1 MKHLKA
7 VNKYFWKYRWRFLLG
22 LVFVILSN
30 YFRILTPQVTGYVV
44 NSVEKELR
52 DKIAAVPT
60 HQGEQPG
67 ATALPPQTGNPPT
80 KQTQTTQQNQ
90 PAGSTQ
96 PTDQTPPAGQTG
108 NPTTKPTPP
117 ANPTTTARASRDRQ
131 DRADT
136 ANYDILVRKLIRTM
150 DARHSSFSRKVLLC
164 GITLLVLAL
173 ISGFFLFLM
182 RQTIIVMS
190 RHIEYDQKNEIYEH
204 YNQLDTNFY
213 KTHSTGDLMSR
224 MAEDVSRV
232 RMYTGPAMM
241 YLANLL
247 VTISFSLFFML
258 RKDPLLSLYVL
269 TPLPILAITIYYVNT
284 IIHKKSEHIQA
295 LLSNLT
301 TNAQESYSGIRVIK
315 SFVQEAAMFRFFNHN
330 SEEYRKNA
338 VGLAKVESI
347 YFPSM
352 GLMIGLSTLL
362 TIMIGGIYVIYGKH
376 GTDIGTITEFVIYI
390 TMLTFPVSAI
400 GWVASMIQRASA
412 SQKRLNE
419 FLDTT
424 PTIQNPPTPILHPL
438 QGNIS
443 FQQVDFTYPNTGIH
457 AVKDFSL
464 DIRKGEKVVIIGR
477 TGSGKTTIAQLLLR
491 MYDPSNGQILVDN
504 TDIRQLDLQDFRRQL
519 SYVPQ
524 DVFLFSDTVTGNIQF
539 GLNRPDPEKV
549 RQAARYASVDKE
561 IEGFSSQYD
570 TLIGERGVTL
580 SGGQKQRISIAR
592 GLVKD
597 PEIIVFDDCLSAVDA
612 KTEKEI
618 LGNLYQYLQHKTA
631 IIITHRIFSL
641 FDFDRIVV
649 LEEGKIVETGTHQE
663 LLALNGYYTY
673 LYDQQQAENSP
684 A

>member
-1 MKHLKA
+1 LKHLKA
-7 VNKYFWKYRWRFLLG
+7 LNKYFWKYRWRFLLG
-22 LVFVILSN
+22 LIFIILSN
-30 YFRILTPQVTGYVV
+30 YFRILTPQITGYVV
-44 NSVEKELR
+44 NSVDKELQAN
-52 DKIAAVPT
+52 IASQKA
-60 HQGEQPG
+60 
-67 ATALPPQTGNPPT
+67 
-80 KQTQTTQQNQ
+80 
-90 PAGSTQ
+90 PAGAAESAAPAQ
-96 PTDQTPPAGQTG
+96 AAGKAIPAAQTAA
-108 NPTTKPTPP
+108 NTK
-117 ANPTTTARASRDRQ
+117 
-131 DRADT
+131 DT
-136 ANYDILVRKLIRTM
+136 VNYDILVRKFIRILDT
-150 DARHSSFSRKVLLC
+150 RHSTFGYKVAVC

-190 RHIEYDQKNEIYEH
+190 RHIEYDQKKEIYAH
-204 YNQLDTNFY
+204 YQQLDTNFY

-247 VTISFSLFFML
+247 VTIGFSLFFML

-284 IIHKKSEHIQA
+284 IIHKRSEHIQA

-315 SFVQEAAMFRFFNHN
+315 SFVQEKAMLRYFSHN

-338 VGLAKVESI
+338 VDLAKVESI

-362 TIMIGGIYVIYGKH
+362 AIMIGGIYVIYGKH
-376 GTDIGTITEFVIYI
+376 NTDIGTITEFVIYI

-400 GWVASMIQRASA
+400 GWVASMVQRASA

-419 FLDTT
+419 FLDTI
-424 PTIQNPPTPILHPL
+424 PAIQDPPAAITTSL

-443 FQQVDFTYPNTGIH
+443 FQGVDFTYPNTGIH
-457 AVKDFSL
+457 ALKEFNL
-464 DIRKGEKVVIIGR
+464 EIRKGEKVVIIGR

-491 MYDPSNGQILVDN
+491 MYDPDQGKILIDG
-504 TDIRQLDLQDFRRQL
+504 TDLRRYDLRNLRRQI

-524 DVFLFSDTVTGNIQF
+524 DVFLFSDTVSGNIQF
-539 GLNRPDPEKV
+539 GLDHPDEEKV
-549 RQAARYASVDKE
+549 RLAARHASVDRE
-561 IEGFSSQYD
+561 IEGFAEHYE
-570 TLIGERGVTL
+570 TMIGERGVTL

-649 LEEGKIVETGTHQE
+649 LEDGRIVETGTHQE
-663 LLALNGYYTY
+663 LIALNGYYTY
-673 LYDQQQAENSP
+673 LYEQQQAENTP

>member
-7 VNKYFWKYRWRFLLG
+7 VNKYLWKYRWRFLTG
-22 LVFVILSN
+22 MVFVILSN
-30 YFRILTPQVTGYVV
+30 YFRILTPQITGYVV
-44 NSVEKELR
+44 NSVNKELR
-52 DKIAAVPT
+52 DNIAAQKTAAGRLTGPTAVSGVPSAVK
-60 HQGEQPG
+60 PG
-67 ATALPPQTGNPPT
+67 
-80 KQTQTTQQNQ
+80 
-90 PAGSTQ
+90 PAVSPG
-96 PTDQTPPAGQTG
+96 DV
-108 NPTTKPTPP
+108 
-117 ANPTTTARASRDRQ
+117 ANTRD
-131 DRADT
+131 T
-136 ANYDILVRKLIRTM
+136 VNYDILVRKIIRLL
-150 DARHSSFSRKVLLC
+150 DARHSTFGYKVAAC

-190 RHIEYDQKNEIYEH
+190 RHIEYDQKKEIYAH
-204 YNQLDTNFY
+204 YQQLDTNFY

-247 VTISFSLFFML
+247 VTIGFSLFFML
-258 RKDPLLSLYVL
+258 RKDPLLSFYVL

-284 IIHKKSEHIQA
+284 IIHKRSEHIQA

-315 SFVQEAAMFRFFNHN
+315 SFVQENAMLRYFSHN

-338 VGLAKVESI
+338 VGLAKIESI

-352 GLMIGLSTLL
+352 GLMIGLSTLMA
-362 TIMIGGIYVIYGKH
+362 IMIGGIYVIYGRH
-376 GTDIGTITEFVIYI
+376 NTDLGTITEFVIYI

-400 GWVASMIQRASA
+400 GWVASMVQRASA

-419 FLDTT
+419 FLDTAS
-424 PTIQNPPTPILHPL
+424 TIRNPPEPVATPLH
-438 QGNIS
+438 GNIS
-443 FQQVDFTYPNTGIH
+443 FQDVDFTYPNTGIH
-457 AVKDFSL
+457 ALKEFNL
-464 DIRKGEKVVIIGR
+464 EIRKGEKVVIIGR

-491 MYDPSNGQILVDN
+491 MYDPDQGKILIDGVDL
-504 TDIRQLDLQDFRRQL
+504 RRFDLQDLRRQI

-539 GLNRPDPEKV
+539 GLDHADPEKV
-549 RQAARYASVDKE
+549 RLAAHYASVEKE
-561 IEGFSSQYD
+561 IEGFADRYD
-570 TLIGERGVTL
+570 TMIGERGVTL

-592 GLVKD
+592 GLIKD
-597 PEIIVFDDCLSAVDA
+597 PEIIVLDDCLSAVDA

-649 LEEGKIVETGTHQE
+649 LEDGKIVESGTHRE
-663 LLALNGYYTY
+663 LMELNGYYTY
-673 LYDQQQAENSP
+673 LYEQQQAENSP

>member
-1 MKHLKA
+1 MQIPWILKHLRA

-22 LVFVILSN
+22 IVFIVLSN
-30 YFRILTPQVTGYVV
+30 YFRILSPQVTGYIV

-52 DKIAAVPT
+52 DSLSRKSAAENIAHPAQ
-60 HQGEQPG
+60 QGDTSISAASAASA
-67 ATALPPQTGNPPT
+67 ATAS
-80 KQTQTTQQNQ
+80 
-90 PAGSTQ
+90 AGRRQ
-96 PTDQTPPAGQTG
+96 A
-108 NPTTKPTPP
+108 
-117 ANPTTTARASRDRQ
+117 RQ
-131 DRADT
+131 DVKDT
-136 ANYDILVRKLIRTM
+136 ANYDILVKKFIRAM
-150 DARHSSFSRKVLLC
+150 DSSHPSFGHKVAIC
-164 GITLLVLAL
+164 GITLLLLAIL
-173 ISGFFLFLM
+173 GGFFMFLM

-190 RHIEYDQKNEIYEH
+190 RHIEYDQKAEIYAH
-204 YNQLDTNFY
+204 YQQLDANFY

-232 RMYTGPAMM
+232 RMFTGPAIM

-247 VTISFSLFFML
+247 ATIGFSLFFML
-258 RKDPLLSLYVL
+258 RKDALLSLYVL
-269 TPLPILAITIYYVNT
+269 TPLPILAFTIYYANNL
-284 IIHKKSEHIQA
+284 IHKKSEHIQA

-315 SFVQEAAMFRFFNHN
+315 SFVQEKAMLRYFTHN

-338 VGLAKVESI
+338 VGLARVESI

-362 TIMIGGIYVIYGKH
+362 TIMIGGMYVIYGH
-376 GTDIGTITEFVIYI
+376 HNTDIGTITEFVIYI

-419 FLDTT
+419 FLDTESK
-424 PTIQNPPTPILHPL
+424 IQPPPDAITRKL

-443 FQQVDFTYPNTGIH
+443 FEQVDFIYPNTGIH
-457 AVKDFSL
+457 ALRQFNLEIK
-464 DIRKGEKVVIIGR
+464 KGEKIVIIGR
-477 TGSGKTTIAQLLLR
+477 TGSGKTTLAQLLLR
-491 MYDPSNGQILVDN
+491 LYDPSTGRILIDG
-504 TDIRQLDLQDFRRQL
+504 TDLREMDLQDLRRQI

-524 DVFLFSDTVTGNIQF
+524 DTFLFSDTVTGNIQF
-539 GLNRPDPEKV
+539 GLDQPDEEKV
-549 RQAARYASVDKE
+549 RRAARYASVDRE
-561 IEGFSSQYD
+561 IDGFAEKYD

-592 GLVKD
+592 GLIKD
-597 PEIIVFDDCLSAVDA
+597 PEIVVFDDCLSAVDT

-649 LEEGKIVETGTHQE
+649 LEEGKIVETGTHEQ
-663 LLALNGYYTY
+663 LMALNGYYTY
-673 LYDQQQAENSP
+673 LYEQQQQEDATGILPLTEQREGYERSSTSQSD
-684 A
+684 

>member
-44 NSVEKELR
+44 NSVEKELH
-52 DKIAAVPT
+52 DKVSPAQA
-60 HQGEQPG
+60 QPASTPSG
-67 ATALPPQTGNPPT
+67 QNQNPN
-80 KQTQTTQQNQ
+80 TQTSQN
-90 PAGSTQ
+90 
-96 PTDQTPPAGQTG
+96 
-108 NPTTKPTPP
+108 NPKD
-117 ANPTTTARASRDRQ
+117 TTARAQTAANAQANNAQAETTTRASKEALAKTTATAQASREAR
-131 DRADT
+131 DT
-136 ANYDILVRKLIRTM
+136 ANYDILVRKFIRVLDVNHT
-150 DARHSSFSRKVLLC
+150 SFNRKVVIC
-164 GITLLVLAL
+164 GVTLLILAL

-190 RHIEYDQKNEIYEH
+190 RHIEYDQKHEIFTH
-204 YNQLDTNFY
+204 YQQLDTNFY

-247 VTISFSLFFML
+247 VTIGFSLFFML
-258 RKDPLLSLYVL
+258 KKDALLSLYVL

-284 IIHKKSEHIQA
+284 IIHKRSEHIQA

-315 SFVQEAAMFRFFNHN
+315 SFVQEKAMQKFFSHN

-338 VGLAKVESI
+338 VGLAKIESI

-362 TIMIGGIYVIYGKH
+362 TIMIGGIYTIYNKH
-376 GTDIGTITEFVIYI
+376 NTDIGTITEFVIYI

-400 GWVASMIQRASA
+400 GWVASMVQRASA

-419 FLDTT
+419 FLDTESA
-424 PTIQNPPTPILHPL
+424 IQNPENPIKQPL

-443 FQQVDFTYPNTGIH
+443 FQGVDFTYPNTGIH
-457 AVKDFSL
+457 ALKEFSL
-464 DIRKGEKVVIIGR
+464 EIRKGEKIVIIGR

-491 MYDPSNGQILVDN
+491 MYDPHNGKIVIDG
-504 TDIRQLDLQDFRRQL
+504 TDLRQFDLQDLRRQI

-524 DVFLFSDTVTGNIQF
+524 DVFLFSDTVSGNIQF
-539 GLNRPDPEKV
+539 GLDKPNEERV

-561 IEGFSSQYD
+561 IEGFSQKYE
-570 TLIGERGVTL
+570 TMIGERGVTL

-592 GLVKD
+592 GLIKD
-597 PEIIVFDDCLSAVDA
+597 PEIIVFDDCLSAVDS

-618 LGNLYQYLQHKTA
+618 LGNLYQYLEHKTA

-673 LYDQQQAENSP
+673 LYEQQQAENNP

>member
-1 MKHLKA
+1 LKHLKA

-22 LVFVILSN
+22 LVFIILSN
-30 YFRILTPQVTGYVV
+30 YFRILTPQITGYVV
-44 NSVEKELR
+44 NSVDKELQES
-52 DKIAAVPT
+52 IAGKK
-60 HQGEQPG
+60 GEEKG
-67 ATALPPQTGNPPT
+67 ATKGPGRVGDKA
-80 KQTQTTQQNQ
+80 
-90 PAGSTQ
+90 AGTVGDKGATEKVS
-96 PTDQTPPAGQTG
+96 DKVAGT
-108 NPTTKPTPP
+108 
-117 ANPTTTARASRDRQ
+117 RAGDRLGADKGG
-131 DRADT
+131 DRAGNTKDT
-136 ANYDILVRKLIRTM
+136 VNYDILVRKFIRVL
-150 DARHSSFSRKVLLC
+150 DSRNSTFGYKVAVC

-190 RHIEYDQKNEIYEH
+190 RHIEYDQKKEIYDH
-204 YNQLDTNFY
+204 YQQLDSNFY

-247 VTISFSLFFML
+247 VTIGFSLFFML

-269 TPLPILAITIYYVNT
+269 TPLPILAVTIYYVNT
-284 IIHKKSEHIQA
+284 IIHKRSEHIQA

-315 SFVQEAAMFRFFNHN
+315 SFVQEKAMLRFFSHN

-362 TIMIGGIYVIYGKH
+362 AILIGGIYVIYGKH
-376 GTDIGTITEFVIYI
+376 NTDLGTITEFVIYI

-400 GWVASMIQRASA
+400 GWVASMVQRASA

-419 FLDTT
+419 FLDTA
-424 PTIQNPPTPILHPL
+424 PTILDAPAPVTATLN
-438 QGNIS
+438 GNIS
-443 FQQVDFTYPNTGIH
+443 FQGVEFTYPNTGIH
-457 AVKDFSL
+457 GLKEFNL
-464 DIRKGEKVVIIGR
+464 EIRKGEKVVIIGR

-491 MYDPSNGQILVDN
+491 MYDPDKGKIMIDG
-504 TDIRQLDLQDFRRQL
+504 TDLRRFDLHDLRRQI

-524 DVFLFSDTVTGNIQF
+524 DVFLFSDTVSGNIQF
-539 GLNRPDPEKV
+539 GLDHADPEKV
-549 RQAARYASVDKE
+549 RLAARYASVDKE
-561 IEGFSSQYD
+561 IEGFAARYD

-592 GLVKD
+592 GLIKD

-618 LGNLYQYLQHKTA
+618 LNNLYQYLQHKTA

-649 LEEGKIVETGTHQE
+649 LEAGKIVETGTHRE
-663 LLALNGYYTY
+663 LIALNGYYTY
-673 LYDQQQAENSP
+673 LYEQQQAENSP
-684 A
+684 G